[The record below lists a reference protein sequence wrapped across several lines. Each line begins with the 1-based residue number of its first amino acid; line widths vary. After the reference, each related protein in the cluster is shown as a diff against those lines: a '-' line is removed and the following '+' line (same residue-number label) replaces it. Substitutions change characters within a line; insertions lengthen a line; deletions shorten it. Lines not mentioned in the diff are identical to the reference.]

1 MALVGACEVEQ
12 KNSKNHFGK
21 KRNNMFS
28 FMDKYPH
35 KTHVYTSTAQNHW
48 NSVVIQTKKFKQK
61 VLGFLNV
68 VCKLLKFLISK
79 SQFKNKK
86 SNLMIKFF
94 VFCKL

>member
-1 MALVGACEVEQ
+1 
-12 KNSKNHFGK
+12 
-21 KRNNMFS
+21 MFS
-28 FMDKYPH
+28 FIDKYLH
-35 KTHVYTSTAQNHW
+35 KTQVYTSTAQNHW

-61 VLGFLNV
+61 VLVFFLNV
-68 VCKLLKFLISK
+68 DSKLLKILISK